1 MARTLS
7 ARKSA
12 AQKPAA
18 PRSAK
23 HTARMGFRLTGHA
36 KVLIERA
43 AQIEGRSVTDFCL
56 AAVSEAA
63 RKSIEREQIL
73 TLSER
78 DQKAFFRALMHPPK
92 LSPRLKRA
100 FKREREL
107 IASE

>member
-1 MARTLS
+1 MARTS
-7 ARKSA
+7 SNRKPGPTRA
-12 AQKPAA
+12 
-18 PRSAK
+18 AK
-23 HTARMGFRLTGHA
+23 HTAHMGFRMTRNT
-36 KVLIERA
+36 KSLIERA

-63 RKSIEREQIL
+63 RKSIEREEIL

-78 DQKAFFRALMHPPK
+78 DRKVFFHALLHPAK

-107 IASE
+107 LAQE